1 MRMLLLLLAL
11 APCLLAGPASAGPL
25 GYAITIATAYAL
37 TDPFPNRIDSAFTE
51 PDTGYV
57 EIANTG
63 DTTFTGSVGTIAVSA
78 FAGDLS
84 FAASGIVLTPGD
96 AVSIA
101 IPDDASDVGG
111 FNGPA
116 YQARPG
122 VEIWLQGVVSVDDT
136 VESVDLLVADADIH
150 SGVFR
155 VDPLGLLTDSYVLQ
169 GGDPW
174 GFDTGDD
181 FELSQA
187 NGTYVFQQAVP
198 EPGGMGLLVLPSSCL
213 LAMVRRRS
221 VIRVRS

>member
-1 MRMLLLLLAL
+1 M
-11 APCLLAGPASAGPL
+11 
-25 GYAITIATAYAL
+25 
-37 TDPFPNRIDSAFTE
+37 
-51 PDTGYV
+51 
-57 EIANTG
+57 
-63 DTTFTGSVGTIAVSA
+63 SA